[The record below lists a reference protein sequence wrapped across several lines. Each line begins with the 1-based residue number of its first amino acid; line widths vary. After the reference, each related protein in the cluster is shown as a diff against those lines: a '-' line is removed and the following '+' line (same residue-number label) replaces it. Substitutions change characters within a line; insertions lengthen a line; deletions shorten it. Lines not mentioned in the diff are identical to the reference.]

1 MSFPCQRKVPE
12 IDLFWDRPTMMLIC
26 ALKPKLLELCGGWS
40 WFQSRR
46 TAIFLSTESRIFQH
60 LKDATELVHSNYDK
74 AMVFWFQKQWKHVW
88 GSDLFRNTCGC
99 FLFRQRDCCFFIST
113 PRIVVSSPSWS
124 RRIPYLGWV
133 PSTKNWCSHRKLFLM
148 YFLEWK
154 WCCWSHCPRNMV

>member
-1 MSFPCQRKVPE
+1 MCFKTQAVGALWR
-12 IDLFWDRPTMMLIC
+12 LILISKQENC
-26 ALKPKLLELCGGWS
+26 H
-40 WFQSRR
+40 
-46 TAIFLSTESRIFQH
+46 FLSTESRIFQH
-60 LKDATELVHSNYDK
+60 LTDATELVHSNYDK
-74 AMVFWFQKQWKHVW
+74 AMVFWFQKQRKHVW

-148 YFLEWK
+148 FFWSGSDAVDRIAPETWYWEDWK
-154 WCCWSHCPRNMV
+154 PYMLPVK